1 MKGAP
6 MSESER
12 TRPSATTR
20 AEEEADAQV
29 KARPDGAP
37 TPEEDAAAAR
47 ADGLDEDEKR
57 AYKDAIERGARQEG
71 EGRLP

>member
-1 MKGAP
+1 
-6 MSESER
+6 MSESDR

-20 AEEEADAQV
+20 AEEDADAQV
-29 KARPDGAP
+29 KSRPDAGP
-37 TPEEDAAAAR
+37 TPDEEAAAAR
-47 ADGLDEDEKR
+47 ADGLDDDEKR